1 MNIQVAVL
9 CDAASETSGKLNLTG
24 VFDAIYTQQLPAF
37 HPQCSV
43 ALRMTF
49 SPVEEGA
56 HKFRLNIMDEDGK
69 LIMPS
74 IEGALNVSVPE
85 GVHFATQHFI
95 VNLFQLKF
103 EQAGLYSIDVVVDD
117 KQEISIPL
125 LVKCLEPST

>member
-9 CDAASETSGKLNLTG
+9 CDAANETNGKLNLLG
-24 VFDAIYTQQLPAF
+24 VFDAIYTQQLPAA

-49 SPVEEGA
+49 GPDEEGE
-56 HKFRLNIMDEDGK
+56 HKFRLSIMDEDGK
-69 LIMPS
+69 LIMPG
-74 IEGALNVSVPE
+74 IEGDLTVSVPE

-103 EQAGLYSIDVVVDD
+103 EQAGLYSIDVVVDE
-117 KQEISIPL
+117 KQEVSIPL
-125 LVKCLEPST
+125 LVKLLPPTA